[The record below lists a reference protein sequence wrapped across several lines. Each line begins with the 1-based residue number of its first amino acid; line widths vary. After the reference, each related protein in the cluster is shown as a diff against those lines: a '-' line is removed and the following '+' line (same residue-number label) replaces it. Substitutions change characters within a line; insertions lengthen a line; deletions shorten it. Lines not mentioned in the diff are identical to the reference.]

1 MTVNLKV
8 YTYVMLLHCPL
19 DLENAYDFFFIL
31 CKCLILEL
39 VTENQPSKTS
49 TIPENPQILMQD
61 RQTLNNL
68 EGIYGNMWLENHS
81 ENNVANDNNAS
92 IIATAPK
99 NDQKEGEPKHKCP
112 MGNCENIF
120 EDFED
125 LRRHIFDL
133 HVPIKCDQCQKL
145 LDCHRDM
152 RKHIFECN
160 IKINP
165 LTMQFK

>member
-1 MTVNLKV
+1 M
-8 YTYVMLLHCPL
+8 
-19 DLENAYDFFFIL
+19 
-31 CKCLILEL
+31 

-49 TIPENPQILMQD
+49 KIPEIIENP
-61 RQTLNNL
+61 LNNL

-81 ENNVANDNNAS
+81 ENNVAKDNNAS
-92 IIATAPK
+92 IIATAPQ
-99 NDQKEGEPKHKCP
+99 NDQNEGKPKHKCP

-120 EDFED
+120 EKFED

-133 HVPIKCDQCQKL
+133 HVPIRCDQCQKL

>member
-1 MTVNLKV
+1 M
-8 YTYVMLLHCPL
+8 
-19 DLENAYDFFFIL
+19 
-31 CKCLILEL
+31 

-49 TIPENPQILMQD
+49 TIPEIIENP
-61 RQTLNNL
+61 LNNL

-120 EDFED
+120 EDFDD